1 MVDRQLSLDPLTRKR
16 RAELAATL
24 TESMSRGFE
33 EEVFDYAYEEL
44 GNILNDAL
52 LRANHRLY
60 EIMRAQRQLER
71 ETKELVEID
80 SYRAYA
86 ELIRRF
92 GTQDEYQI
100 FSELRD
106 SPDVQEMLADNY
118 DSSDGFT

>member
-1 MVDRQLSLDPLTRKR
+1 MNDRQLSLDPQTRKR

-24 TESMSRGFE
+24 TESRGRGFE
-33 EEVFDYAYEEL
+33 EEVFDYASEEL

-52 LRANHRLY
+52 LRANHRLF

-71 ETKELVEID
+71 EIKELVEID

-92 GTQDEYQI
+92 GTQDEYRI
-100 FSELRD
+100 FRELRD
-106 SPDVQEMLADNY
+106 FPEVDQMLAEYY
-118 DSSDGFT
+118 DTSDGFT